1 MISQITEYIVFKLNN
16 HLSDAGYA
24 VRFKYST
31 VVSLTSQMEAVLPN
45 VRGLKDY
52 SLNISDELYEF
63 ITRYFEHNYGVAL
76 SHNNT
81 RTIFWVSGNRLERN
95 DSI

>member
-1 MISQITEYIVFKLNN
+1 MISQITEHIVFKLNN

-24 VRFKYST
+24 VRFKYAN
-31 VVSLTSQMEAVLPN
+31 VVRLTSQMEAVLPN

-52 SLNISDELYEF
+52 SLSISDELYEF
-63 ITRYFEHNYGVAL
+63 ITRYFEHNYGVTL

-81 RTIFWVSGNRLERN
+81 RTIFWVDEAH
-95 DSI
+95 